1 MLGSRDLADYA
12 AMQPFLDAE
21 NNARERRQV
30 TNPML
35 PLPTTHFSTELLR
48 SAANA
53 PAIVA
58 ASTPSTAATFIS
70 NHTVHVTP
78 MSPNDECAI
87 CLESYT
93 EELCLRIIGIT
104 GCNHHIGAKCL
115 RQLLCSSPHAEKRC
129 PLCRAFWIPRAR
141 VFPSV
146 LRSTNIHD
154 LNEPS
159 GAGTPSSIRAY
170 GQRAGHLP
178 AINDQRPR
186 PLPRLEALHTN
197 LNRPQVP
204 QAPIV
209 IDSDSESEE
218 EYATQV
224 RSFQEFTRD
233 VADIRERAQL
243 TDRAHVA
250 RQRRHRYRS
259 VSGHRDI
266 GGTSNEMSNRLG
278 RSNTLGGGDIR
289 NRNGAFNRI
298 LNTGRHFNLFRLP
311 PDDAPSYTNPA
322 EGFPAANSP
331 TLPTLPDQVFDRL
344 GMAPVLA
351 RTPENTFTA
360 PPAPS
365 SPVFHAMTSPL
376 AIPSSPTYHG
386 FSSGP
391 AATHVPNRDNVM
403 SNANNAVPQRP
414 TLQAS
419 SLQHTDELTRR
430 EQALIQREEDLNYR
444 GQALDALQTA
454 QNVRHHHLDRREAAV
469 LERERNTEALLLDLQ
484 RRRTELA
491 ELLGR
496 QREEVNRVLGS

>member
-93 EELCLRIIGIT
+93 EELCLRII
-104 GCNHHIGAKCL
+104 
-115 RQLLCSSPHAEKRC
+115 
-129 PLCRAFWIPRAR
+129 
-141 VFPSV
+141 
-146 LRSTNIHD
+146 
-154 LNEPS
+154 
-159 GAGTPSSIRAY
+159 GTPSSIRAY